1 MTGARPTWKFRLIA
15 FASRFTMS
23 PTESAG
29 PEKARR
35 ELSNSTR
42 GPKLLVGERPALEAI
57 TDGQIAGVAVRR
69 YRPANAGQ
77 GTIAFFHG
85 GGWMLGDI
93 EAYDILAGTLAA
105 ETGHEVVSV
114 EYRRSPEHRY
124 PAALDDCVAV
134 TEEILKSGR
143 VAVVGDSAG
152 GNLAAAVA
160 QRTKVAAQVLFY
172 PVLDCANERPS
183 YLRYARGHIL
193 TAETIRFF
201 RREYVPDADRRH
213 EPGASPLLAASL
225 KGYPPAYVSVAQCD
239 VLRDEGVAYAERLAN
254 SGVDVTLEEVPGTL
268 HGFVSLL
275 GLREARETLRRA
287 AMWLR
292 GKLAEQASV

>member
-1 MTGARPTWKFRLIA
+1 MSGPRPTWKFRMLA
-15 FASRFTMS
+15 LASRFMLS
-23 PTESAG
+23 PAENVN
-29 PEKARR
+29 PQQARR

-42 GPKLLVGERPALEAI
+42 GPKILVGERPALEAI
-57 TDGQIAGVAVRR
+57 ADGQIAGVAVRR
-69 YRPANAGQ
+69 YRPANARP

-114 EYRRSPEHRY
+114 EYRRAPEHRY
-124 PAALDDCVAV
+124 PTALDDCMTV
-134 TEEILKSGR
+134 TQELLKSGR

-183 YLRYARGHIL
+183 YQRYARGHIL
-193 TAETIRFF
+193 TAETIRYF
-201 RREYVPDADRRH
+201 RRAYVPAADRRY

-225 KGYPPAYVSVAQCD
+225 DGCPPAYVSVAQCD
-239 VLRDEGVAYAERLAN
+239 VLRDEGVAYAERLSA

-287 AMWLR
+287 STWLSA
-292 GKLAEQASV
+292 KLAEQASA